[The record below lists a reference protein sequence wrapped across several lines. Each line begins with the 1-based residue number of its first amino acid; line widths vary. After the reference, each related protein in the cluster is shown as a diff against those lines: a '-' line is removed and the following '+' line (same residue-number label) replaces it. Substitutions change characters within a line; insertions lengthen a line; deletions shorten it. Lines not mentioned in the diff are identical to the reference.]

1 MKIVHKVQHRK
12 MIEYQ
17 KSMINN
23 VLPKTDRLYQRI
35 LDKERNEIQKQ
46 EMEII
51 QKRFKPAYGI
61 YADQMIA

>member
-1 MKIVHKVQHRK
+1 

>member
-1 MKIVHKVQHRK
+1 

-17 KSMINN
+17 KSMANN

-35 LDKERNEIQKQ
+35 NDKERQEIEK
-46 EMEII
+46 EERLSYL
-51 QKRFKPAYGI
+51 KKFKPAYGI